1 MPTPSDDIVL
11 FKKDDALRLEKYY
24 PNPKTTAFNA
34 PGFQISKSHFAHYF
48 EHQFT
53 HGKKTQDSEITD
65 FMEKALNL
73 TLHFS
78 ELERLINRRE
88 PGNNQDAVKK
98 LKTNIEKWQTALEQ
112 KINDLNLKTQTP
124 YIQRQIHDLKN
135 KTQKRTQEMIEH
147 LNTITSCSG
156 ETLRYLHSPMDLSWS
171 TPSLG
176 RMITELE
183 LLVMNFSK
191 HVARHISPT
200 PALNAIRE
208 HLSMATLSD
217 LKKAYELQGYGLQG
231 NMFRSAYH
239 PYSKTFAERLEMD
252 EKHLYAYE
260 KPLNNPKKAER
271 MVCSTYGIDYQNF
284 RSSFQIIKFILKI
297 LVAGVEVLILAL
309 RLIINLFLAL
319 IYLAAKI
326 KPSEDFKKTF
336 NAWVEKIDQIHE
348 KYSPLSWLQQWENAT
363 QFKHWHTLLP
373 VQMDDFF
380 KHPDYLRALD
390 IFEAYPGINEAKFKT
405 KGGNS
410 KLYSSLKGKTPAA
423 IQQLKI
429 LRLLKDCQL
438 DNFLFEIG
446 KDSSPRY
453 SMHSTTQPSLQTF
466 SEFKQQIASPP
477 QKEEPFIH
485 ELQHT
490 PSNHFLSP
498 FEIIGEIAF
507 AIDNDGINAFFR
519 KSPLPAA
526 FNFAFCFSGFI
537 AFIAPQLAIPVL
549 SQSAIHAINAINR
562 GFCGQNATVS
572 TSNMV
577 MGSFLSWSLSTSAG
591 HNLMG
596 SLQEQH
602 DCLDDM
608 LQDPVKPLF
617 IFASLVLIGNAMGM
631 AYIPETFKIAGIR
644 YHNYIAIIFDKLFE
658 ETKLCQN
665 GIQPFALITEALIAG
680 KTLMLTFNL
689 VESSLHQH
697 QALAIQN
704 APGTMEPSK
713 SESMLVTYL
722 KILAQLDVTLLNNL
736 HDKEFAIAFYQ
747 DLLSEFKNTP
757 QQDYDFSPLT
767 EAFFAIYC
775 QDSSYNLINLVT
787 FWAFPLY
794 ALVWGICELMQ
805 DEVQAKKYQK
815 LSAQK
820 LLITLDLLLP
830 PLHMVAEFFKCLID
844 YVFINLLRVIVATI
858 VIFPIAIE
866 ALYTKQELKATQT
879 YDLWKYVDECIH
891 ACHLHYWTP
900 KLFKPIQILVAK
912 ISYYAATTENIAPI
926 AEEALRHYLPEN
938 P

>member
-11 FKKDDALRLEKYY
+11 FKKDEALRLETYY

-65 FMEKALNL
+65 FMKKALNL

-78 ELERLINRRE
+78 TLEMLINRRE
-88 PGNNQDAVKK
+88 PGNNEDAVKK

-112 KINDLNLKTQTP
+112 KIDVLNLKTQTP

-135 KTQKRTQEMIEH
+135 KTQKRTQEMIAH

-191 HVARHISPT
+191 NVARHISPT

-239 PYSKTFAERLEMD
+239 PYSETFAKRLDMD
-252 EKHLYAYE
+252 DKHLYAYE

-271 MVCSTYGIDYQNF
+271 MVCSTYDLNYQEF

-297 LVAGVEVLILAL
+297 LVAGVEILILAL
-309 RLIINLFLAL
+309 RLIINLFLTL
-319 IYLAAKI
+319 IYLTAKI
-326 KPSEDFKKTF
+326 KPSEDFKKIF

-348 KYSPLSWLQQWENAT
+348 KYSPLSWLQQWENDI
-363 QFKHWHTLLP
+363 QFKHWHSKLP
-373 VQMDDFF
+373 AEIDKFFDD
-380 KHPDYLRALD
+380 PYYLRALE
-390 IFEAYPGINEAKFKT
+390 IFEAYPDITKEGFKT

-410 KLYSSLKGKTPAA
+410 TLYFSLKEKTSEE
-423 IQQLKI
+423 IKNLKI

-446 KDSSPRY
+446 KDSCPGY
-453 SMHSTTQPSLQTF
+453 SMHSTTQPPLQTF
-466 SEFKQQIASPP
+466 SEFKAQIAAPP
-477 QKEEPFIH
+477 EKEESFIH

-490 PSNHFLSP
+490 HSNHFLSP

-507 AIDNDGINAFFR
+507 AIDNEGVNAFFR

-526 FNFAFCFSGFI
+526 LNFAFCFSGFI
-537 AFIAPQLAIPVL
+537 AFIAPQLAVPVL
-549 SQSAIHAINAINR
+549 SQAAIQTINAINR
-562 GFCGQNATVS
+562 SFCGQNATVS

-577 MGSFLSWSLSTSAG
+577 MGSFLSWSLSTSIG
-591 HNLMG
+591 HNLTG

-617 IFASLVLIGNAMGM
+617 IFASLVLIGNVMGM

-689 VESSLHQH
+689 VESSHHQH
-697 QALAIQN
+697 HTLAIQN
-704 APGTMEPSK
+704 APSITK
-713 SESMLVTYL
+713 SSNPDSMLVKYL
-722 KILAQLDVTLLNNL
+722 KALAQPDAKLLNHLN
-736 HDKEFAIAFYQ
+736 DKPFAKEFYQ
-747 DLLSEFKNTP
+747 DLLKELKSYQEQNY
-757 QQDYDFSPLT
+757 DYSALT

-775 QDSSYNLINLVT
+775 QETSYNLINLIT

-794 ALVWGICELMQ
+794 AVVWGICALMQ
-805 DEVQAKKYQK
+805 DEFQAKKYQK

-820 LLITLDLLLP
+820 LLITLDLILP
-830 PLHMVAEFFKCLID
+830 PLHMLAEFFKCLID
-844 YVFINLLRVIVATI
+844 YLLINLLRVIIATLA
-858 VIFPIAIE
+858 IFPIAIE

-879 YDLWKYVDECIH
+879 FDLWKYVDECIH

-900 KLFKPIQILVAK
+900 MLFKPLQILVAK
-912 ISYYAATTENIAPI
+912 ISYYAATTQDIAPI
-926 AEEALRHYLPEN
+926 AEEALRHYLPKN
-938 P
+938 A